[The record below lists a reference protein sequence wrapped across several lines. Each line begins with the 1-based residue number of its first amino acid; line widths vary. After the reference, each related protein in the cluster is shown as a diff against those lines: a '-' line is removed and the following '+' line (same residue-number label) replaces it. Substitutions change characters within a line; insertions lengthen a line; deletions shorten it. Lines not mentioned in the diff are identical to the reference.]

1 MKIRKEN
8 KVDELI
14 SHLKEH
20 VNRFIN
26 DEVIG
31 VTLNGGLSRGYGD
44 HLSEIDVTVYFS
56 EKGYKDY
63 GEGLYDIK
71 EGICVIKGQLY
82 DVKILNYQ
90 TELNRTM
97 SVVTEL
103 WDMKYAKILYDTECR
118 IEALFEKHL
127 ERKVS
132 FDDVS
137 GPLFAYW
144 WHYKLAGDIWIHRE
158 DPFQGHFILNEGVK
172 HLLKVL
178 YLINKQYVPHEKWLV
193 HNLYQLIWLPS
204 APEILLKQMMDTGNM
219 SMKSLKK
226 RQESFDHIFQAIHN
240 YLLLQYKLPE
250 GIDGTM
256 YGFYKKLMA
265 IVSVDKHPIQDF
277 KEHYGLALLHS
288 DPFADILRIEGAYV
302 IVDKIKLHEIKSEDM
317 YSWHYHVL
325 DEVRKQIQTA

>member
-8 KVDELI
+8 RVNELI
-14 SHLKEH
+14 SHLEAH
-20 VNRFIN
+20 LNEFIS

-44 HLSEIDVTVYFS
+44 HLSEVDVTIYFS

-63 GEGLYDIK
+63 IEGLYDIK
-71 EGICVIKGQLY
+71 EGICVVDGQLY
-82 DVKILNYQ
+82 DIKILDYK

-103 WDMKYAKILYDTECR
+103 WDMKYAKILYDPDNK
-118 IEALFEKHL
+118 IESLYEKHL
-127 ERKVS
+127 VRKVS
-132 FDDVS
+132 FDDAS

-158 DPFQGHFILNEGVK
+158 DPYQGHFILNEGVK

-193 HNLYQLIWLPS
+193 HNLHQLIWLPS
-204 APEILLKQMMDTGNM
+204 APDALLKQVFDTGNM

-226 RQESFDHIFQAIHN
+226 RQENFDSIFKAIHN
-240 YLLLQYKLPE
+240 YLLLQYELPE
-250 GIDGTM
+250 GVDGTM
-256 YGFYKKLMA
+256 FGFYKKLMA
-265 IVSVDKHPIQDF
+265 IVTEDRYSVKEF
-277 KEHYGLALLHS
+277 KKTYGLRLLHT
-288 DPFADILRIEGAYV
+288 DPFADILRIEGDEV
-302 IVDKIKLHEIKSEDM
+302 IVDKEQLYRIKAEDM
-317 YSWHYHVL
+317 YSWHYKVL
-325 DEVRKQIQTA
+325 DGVRKQK

>member
-8 KVDELI
+8 RVDDLINHLEAHMHELI
-14 SHLKEH
+14 
-20 VNRFIN
+20 N
-26 DEVIG
+26 DDVIG

-44 HLSEIDVTVYFS
+44 HLSEIDVTVYMND
-56 EKGYKDY
+56 KGFKTFN
-63 GEGLYDIK
+63 EGLYNIK
-71 EGICVIKGQLY
+71 EGICVIEGQLY
-82 DVKILNYQ
+82 DVKLLNYE

-97 SVVTEL
+97 SVMTEL
-103 WDMKYAKILYDTECR
+103 WDMKHAKILYDPDKR
-118 IEALFEKHL
+118 IEGLIEKHL

-132 FDDVS
+132 FDDAS
-137 GPLFAYW
+137 GPLFVYW

-204 APEILLKQMMDTGNM
+204 ASDILLKQVMDTGNM

-226 RQESFDHIFQAIHN
+226 RQESFDQIFQAIHH
-240 YLLLQYKLPE
+240 YLLLQDKFPE

-256 YGFYKKLMA
+256 YNVYKKLMV
-265 IVSVDKHPIQDF
+265 IVSADKHPIQDF
-277 KEHYGLALLHS
+277 KQKYGMAILHS
-288 DPFADILRIEGAYV
+288 DPFADILNIQGDFV
-302 IVDKIKLHEIKSEDM
+302 IVDKVKLYEIKSEDM
-317 YSWHYHVL
+317 YSWHYQIL
-325 DEVRKQIQTA
+325 DEVRKHV